1 MKICFNLPDILF
13 NNLPRCLNEIKQ
25 HFLLFLLLR
34 TLGCSKNEPKSFL
47 ANVAK
52 NIVKANDSSR
62 DSIGKFANDKKIGLG
77 LNKNLIFNDIV
88 TITNDTQDIEAI
100 VLYLENL
107 SKYLSSDISSG
118 KEKTK
123 ATSKLKIG
131 KIQLLHIETLDENTD
146 NYSKNTILLI
156 DNKEIYNSILT
167 DSASTKIKTNL
178 TEKQLLDILK
188 ENGLNITIIAYA
200 KDKEAKSILFS
211 AKINKN

>member
-1 MKICFNLPDILF
+1 MKL
-13 NNLPRCLNEIKQ
+13 NNI
-25 HFLLFLLLR
+25 FLLFLLLL
-34 TLGCSKNEPKSFL
+34 TFGCSNNEPKSFL

-52 NIVKANDSSR
+52 NIIKANDSSR
-62 DSIGKFANDKKIGLG
+62 DSIEKFANDKKIELG

-107 SKYLSSDISSG
+107 SKYSSADISSG
-118 KEKTK
+118 KEKIK

-131 KIQLLHIETLDENTD
+131 KIQLLHKETLDENTD
-146 NYSKNTILLI
+146 NYSKNTMLLI

-167 DSASTKIKTNL
+167 DLVSTKIKTNL
-178 TEKQLLDILK
+178 TEKQLLELLK

-200 KDKEAKSILFS
+200 KDKEAKSILFN

>member
-1 MKICFNLPDILF
+1 MKL
-13 NNLPRCLNEIKQ
+13 NNI
-25 HFLLFLLLR
+25 FLLFILLL
-34 TLGCSKNEPKSFL
+34 TFGCSNNEPKSFL

-52 NIVKANDSSR
+52 NIIKANDSSL
-62 DSIGKFANDKKIGLG
+62 DSIEKFANDKKIEVG

-88 TITNDTQDIEAI
+88 TIANDTQDIEAI

-131 KIQLLHIETLDENTD
+131 KIQLLHTETVDKNTD
-146 NYSKNTILLI
+146 NYSKNTTLLI
-156 DNKEIYNSILT
+156 DGKEIYNST
-167 DSASTKIKTNL
+167 STNSTSTKIKTNF
-178 TEKQLLDILK
+178 TEKQLLELLK
-188 ENGLNITIIAYA
+188 KNGLDITIIAYA